1 MTAKML
7 KKTTGRIKLSASA
20 PRSRRRE
27 TIAVRTI
34 AAINRATP
42 FRLSA
47 EKLIRDLACGWKRRS
62 VQAQPLL
69 KLRAERQ
76 PRRGARWR
84 IAPCHP
90 QPARR
95 AQFLDHFEN
104 VVARLRIHAHGW
116 FIHQNQLRLVNEP
129 GGHVQAALHTSRQ
142 VPDELAGAIV
152 QGCPAQTTSDS
163 FLERSAAESV
173 IA

>member
-76 PRRGARWR
+76 PRRDRKST
-84 IAPCHP
+84 
-90 QPARR
+90 
-95 AQFLDHFEN
+95 
-104 VVARLRIHAHGW
+104 RLNSSHSQISYAV
-116 FIHQNQLRLVNEP
+116 FCLKKKKN
-129 GGHVQAALHTSRQ
+129 
-142 VPDELAGAIV
+142 
-152 QGCPAQTTSDS
+152 
-163 FLERSAAESV
+163 
-173 IA
+173 